1 MSDVVCLFSFF
12 VFFLSMA
19 KGTLRCTRKF
29 PGETVSG
36 EDTST
41 GVNEFGLEKKPEVVA
56 DKEDNFTSEA
66 QDAVEEKL
74 FTSEAQSE
82 DEHTQASLEFFN
94 DIKVFSLHILL
105 VDICF
110 EF

>member
-1 MSDVVCLFSFF
+1 MS
-12 VFFLSMA
+12 
-19 KGTLRCTRKF
+19 
-29 PGETVSG
+29 E

-41 GVNEFGLEKKPEVVA
+41 GVNEFGFEKKPEVVA

-66 QDAVEEKL
+66 QDAVEERI

-82 DEHTQASLEFFN
+82 DEQTQASLEFFN